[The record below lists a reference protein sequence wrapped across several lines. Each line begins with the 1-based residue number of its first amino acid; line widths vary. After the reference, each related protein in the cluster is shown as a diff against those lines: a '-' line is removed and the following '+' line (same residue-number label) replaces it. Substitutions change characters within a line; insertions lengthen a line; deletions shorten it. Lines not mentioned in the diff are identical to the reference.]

1 MGDTYKKGGKVKKY
15 EGGGG
20 VQSYNSA
27 KKEVTPEG
35 KREQTKKMRP
45 PTADESSALELNR
58 RQYKL
63 GKEWAETD
71 PKNDKTVV
79 DYVRR
84 ESGAPKLQSL
94 NTYKQIPEE
103 VRDYE
108 AYKDAGYKKGGK
120 VSSASR
126 RADGC
131 AIRGKTRL

>member
-1 MGDTYKKGGKVKKY
+1 MVKSY
-15 EGGGG
+15 EKE
-20 VQSYNSA
+20 
-27 KKEVTPEG
+27 KKESSAEG

-79 DYVRR
+79 DYARR

-94 NTYKQIPEE
+94 NTFKQIPEE

-120 VSSASR
+120 VSSASK

-131 AIRGKTRL
+131 AVRGKTKGKMV